1 MNGLE
6 RFVVKKLIAWVFASL
21 LTLNVGIFVDSQRG
35 AAQEAASPSAEKELA
50 GGFEEIESI
59 VTRGMEEGQMPGA
72 VVVIADKDR
81 VLYER
86 AFGDRQVEPTQE
98 SMTLDTV
105 FDMASLTK
113 PVATATSVMRLIQ
126 SGKVDPDAPVSNY
139 LPEFRGKGKAAI
151 TVGELLVHVGG
162 LIPDNSLR
170 DYQDGVEQSWE
181 RICDLKPIAERGEKF
196 AYTDVGFIV
205 LGKLVERVSGRPLD
219 QFAKQEVFE
228 PLGMKETMYNP
239 AESLR
244 KRAAPTE
251 QRDGDWIRGEVHDP
265 RAHLLEGVAGHAGL
279 FSTASDLVRY
289 GQMMLQR
296 GKGNGVEILDEA
308 TWTLMTTPRT
318 VPRGTR
324 AYGWDHRSPY
334 SSNRG
339 ESLSDAAFG
348 HGGFTGT
355 AMWIDPG
362 KNRVVIFLSNRL
374 HPDGKGSVNRLAGE
388 IATLVGNAAEEVT
401 E

>member
-1 MNGLE
+1 ME
-6 RFVVKKLIAWVFASL
+6 KLSARAFAFL
-21 LTLNVGIFVDSQRG
+21 LTLGVGVVVDSQTG
-35 AAQEAASPSAEKELA
+35 VTQEAASPSPVKDVA
-50 GGFEEIESI
+50 GAFEGIESI
-59 VTRGMEEGQMPGA
+59 VARGIEEGQMPGA

-86 AFGDRQVEPTQE
+86 AFGDRQMEPTQE

-126 SGKVDPDAPVSNY
+126 AGEVDPDAPVSKY
-139 LPEFRGKGKAAI
+139 LPEFRGKGKEAI

-170 DYQDGVEQSWE
+170 DYQDGVERSWE

-205 LGKLVERVSGRPLD
+205 LGKLVERVSGMPLD
-219 QFAKQEVFE
+219 RFAKKEVFE
-228 PLGMKETMYNP
+228 PLEMMETMYNP
-239 AESLR
+239 TESLC

-251 QRDGDWIRGEVHDP
+251 KRDGDWIRGEVHDP
-265 RAHLLEGVAGHAGL
+265 RAHLLDGVAGHAGL

-289 GQMMLQR
+289 GQMMLKR
-296 GKGNGVEILDEA
+296 GKGDGVEILDEA

-388 IATLVGNAAEEVT
+388 IATLVGNAAEDVT